1 MKRLSL
7 LALLLFFALVAA
19 ATAQTTYYMTTGGS
33 DSNSGTS
40 GSPWASP
47 NHALNCGDVIQA
59 AAGTYSASNFQS
71 GKWGTVTCP
80 AGNSVAWLKCA
91 TFDACYIS
99 AGSNYGMYVDHSYWG
114 VTGWEVT
121 STSSGY
127 TCFAAAPPSSSPS
140 ANISHIIFAN
150 DVANGCGGG
159 GLGTFASGSY
169 SVDYI
174 AIVGNIAYNSAQNSL
189 NCYSGFSIYKPSA
202 TDSLA
207 GTHIFIAGNFSYG
220 NVDPSTCA
228 SSPSTDGDGIILD
241 TFNGFAY
248 CQQAVVENNIMVAN
262 GGHGFEKQ
270 GYVTNPSCAALT
282 YVNSNTI
289 WGDLS
294 AIAASTNLCDEW
306 VINEDYSVT
315 GTKNIVQ
322 PDTATGCSGHTV
334 VIMGAYNTSGTA
346 SGARPASAVAGNW
359 IGLYTGATNTY
370 VYNSDG
376 NSFTF
381 GSNTTGTS
389 PSFANAVAPGAPS
402 CGSAANVPACMA
414 TVIADFT
421 PSGGAIGYGYQTPSS
436 GAAFDPLFPQWLC
449 NTNLPAGLI
458 PTGCTTQFSLSTTA
472 SSITPAPYPPVNRHC
487 CGDDW
492 SEIETSRGTYTW
504 TAFDAWQTATA
515 AHAGSVNMYTF
526 RSVPTWA
533 SGSTHAAP
541 PTDVTTSCTFQA
553 PLSGSGYDCMFQEF
567 VTSYMQHLCGV
578 SSQPSIPLTGAC
590 HMTYTNLWNEFNTS
604 GYWTGTAAQLAQM
617 SLDASAI
624 IRAYCGDCFIVAAS
638 TSAGGV
644 GGGGSIS
651 GDYDV
656 ALLAYLTAWGGLS
669 GFVKPDYIDFHA
681 YPSRD
686 NIAPVPFPTTIQS
699 NSSASCPNTTPSVY
713 CYISIFQEVA
723 QIKGSA
729 VLGNSAISSWASG
742 IPVMSTEGGWG
753 TLIGVCDGSSCD
765 YTTDANVSTLRKA
778 YIGEWMLGL
787 WQQGLAQAL
796 WYEYGND
803 ACWGILYGPGSNSG
817 CSSSPALPSGALPW
831 LSALTQTQTWIAGC
845 TSPGSWTETA
855 VTGGNTWTLNATCG
869 GNAAQFAFFDGWLTS
884 YSMSTSYANY
894 TTLDGTV
901 HSASGSAPLTQMPV
915 LLTNHMIPAVLSTP
929 ILMGKVVISA
939 TVGAPCFGDDT
950 ICISYSPRIGRQHN
964 CESGSGRI
972 SLDQG
977 IPIRACHKIARQNR
991 TPSSGV
997 EFLRRHRG
1005 ILPSPTPEI

>member
-1 MKRLSL
+1 MKRTLIFLSL
-7 LALLLFFALVAA
+7 VILLTVPVY
-19 ATAQTTYYMTTGGS
+19 AQTTYYMTTGGN
-33 DSNSGTS
+33 DSNSGTVS
-40 GSPWASP
+40 SPWASP

-59 AAGTYSASNFQS
+59 SAGTYAASNFQS

-91 TFDACYIS
+91 MFDACKIS

-114 VTGWEVT
+114 VQGWEAT
-121 STSSGY
+121 STSSGF

-140 ANISHIIFAN
+140 ANIHHIIFAN
-150 DVANGCGGG
+150 NVANGCGGG
-159 GLGTFASGSY
+159 GVNTFASGSY

-174 AIVGNIAYNSAQNSL
+174 VIAGNIAYNSAQNSL
-189 NCYSGFSIYKPSA
+189 NCYSGISIYEPAA
-202 TDSLA
+202 TDSA
-207 GTHIFIAGNFSYG
+207 PGTHIYIAGNFSYG

-228 SSPSTDGDGIILD
+228 SNPSTDGDGIILD

-248 CQQAVVENNIMVAN
+248 CKQVAVENNVMVAN

-270 GYVTNPSCAALT
+270 GYVTNPSCAAPT
-282 YVNSNTI
+282 SVTNNTV
-289 WGDLS
+289 WGNLS
-294 AIAASTNLCDEW
+294 AIAASTSLCVEW
-306 VINEDYSVT
+306 LINEDYGIT
-315 GTKNIVQ
+315 GTANIVQ
-322 PDTATGCSGHTV
+322 PNTASGCGSHTV
-334 VIMGAYNTSGTA
+334 IAMDAYNTSGTA
-346 SGARPASAVAGNW
+346 SGPRPASSVSGNW
-359 IGLYTGATNTY
+359 SGPFTGATNTY

-376 NSFTF
+376 NTFSF

-402 CGSAANVPACMA
+402 CSGFANVPACMS
-414 TVIADFT
+414 TVVADFT
-421 PSGGAIGYGYQTPSS
+421 PTNGSALSYGRQAPGTVS
-436 GAAFDPLFPQWLC
+436 DPLFPQWLC
-449 NTNLPAGLI
+449 NVNLPAGLV
-458 PTGCTTQFSLSTTA
+458 TMGCQMQASLSTTE
-472 SSITPAPYPPVNRHC
+472 SSIAPSPYPPINRHC

-504 TAFDAWQTATA
+504 TAFDAWQAATA

-533 SGSTHAAP
+533 SGSTAAAP
-541 PTDVTTSCTFQA
+541 PTDINTSATCQA
-553 PLSGSGYDCMFQEF
+553 PLSGTTTDCQFKEF
-567 VTSYMQHLCGV
+567 ATALMQHVCGV
-578 SSQPSIPLTGAC
+578 TSQPSSPIIGAC
-590 HMTYTNLWNEFNTS
+590 NLAYINLWNEFNAS
-604 GYWTGTAAQLAQM
+604 GYWTGSATQIAQM

-624 IRAYCGDCFIVAAS
+624 VRAYCGDCYIVAAS

-713 CYISIFQEVA
+713 CYISIFQEVN

-742 IPVMSTEGGWG
+742 IPVMSSEGGWG

-778 YIGEWMLGL
+778 YVGEWMLGL
-787 WQQGLAQAL
+787 WQQGLTQAL

-803 ACWGILYGPGSNSG
+803 ACWGIMYGPGSNSG

-831 LSALTQTQTWIAGC
+831 LSAFTQTQTWIGNC
-845 TSPGSWTETA
+845 TSPGSWTTTA
-855 VTGGNTWTLNATCG
+855 VTGGNTWTLNATCS
-869 GNAAQFAFFDGWLTS
+869 GNPAQFAFFDGWLGS
-884 YSMSTSYANY
+884 YSMSTSYGTYQN
-894 TTLDGTV
+894 LDGST
-901 HSASGSAPLTQMPV
+901 HTAAGSVPLTQQPALLTSPTTAPPV
-915 LLTNHMIPAVLSTP
+915 LATP
-929 ILMGKVVISA
+929 ILMGKVIVM
-939 TVGAPCFGDDT
+939 TGGA
-950 ICISYSPRIGRQHN
+950 
-964 CESGSGRI
+964 
-972 SLDQG
+972 
-977 IPIRACHKIARQNR
+977 
-991 TPSSGV
+991 
-997 EFLRRHRG
+997 LR
-1005 ILPSPTPEI
+1005 